1 MHQNMSHPD
10 NLRPRDFWIRCLD
23 LLSYMIACF
32 TDYLNMADDPVLDQL
47 VIFKSLCLSSSVT
60 LNALDG
66 FQDIP

>member
-1 MHQNMSHPD
+1 
-10 NLRPRDFWIRCLD
+10 
-23 LLSYMIACF
+23 MIACF